1 MRKIMDLNFENHY
14 VLKFS
19 EADDKPFRLYLDEYV
34 SENIN
39 GEWTVKHHVRLLAK
53 YESLSDAL
61 SAIANV
67 ERSKGR

>member
-19 EADDKPFRLYLDEYV
+19 EADDRPFRLYLDEYV
-34 SENIN
+34 REYIN
-39 GEWTVKHHVRLLAK
+39 NDWTVKHHVRLLAK